1 MSSPVS
7 SKILELRQLLA
18 ERFGRAEPL
27 DEQAYA
33 TGLAALD
40 EIGVPRGALT
50 ELVAAPATGPGGS
63 LLLYG
68 LLHAVLGRG
77 ERVILIDGK
86 NSFAPHGLPQ
96 AELNRLLWVRCR
108 EAWEAIKA
116 ADLAVRDG
124 NLPLIVLLLT
134 LNPAGELRRIPATA
148 WHRLQVLAEKS
159 GVALLACTP
168 RAQIGCAR
176 LRVSAGG
183 AFPLARLHVAR
194 TELVS
199 GLSLQVERRR
209 QGRRDDEDVRR
220 PVCA

>member
-18 ERFGRAEPL
+18 VRFGRSDSP

-33 TGLAALD
+33 TGFPALD
-40 EIGVPRGALT
+40 RIGVPRGALT
-50 ELVAAPATGPGGS
+50 EIVAAPAAGPGGA

-68 LLHAVLGRG
+68 LLHAVLARG
-77 ERVILIDGK
+77 ERIILIDGK
-86 NSFAPHGLPQ
+86 NSFAPKGLPQ
-96 AELNRLLWVRCR
+96 ADLNRLLWVRCR
-108 EAWEAIKA
+108 EAWDAIKA
-116 ADLAVRDG
+116 ADLTVRDG
-124 NLPLIVLLLT
+124 NMPLIVLLLT

-159 GVALLACTP
+159 GVALLAWTP
-168 RAQIGCAR
+168 QAQIGCAR
-176 LRVSAGG
+176 LRVSVGG

-194 TELVS
+194 TELVA
-199 GLSLQVERRR
+199 GLSVQVERRR